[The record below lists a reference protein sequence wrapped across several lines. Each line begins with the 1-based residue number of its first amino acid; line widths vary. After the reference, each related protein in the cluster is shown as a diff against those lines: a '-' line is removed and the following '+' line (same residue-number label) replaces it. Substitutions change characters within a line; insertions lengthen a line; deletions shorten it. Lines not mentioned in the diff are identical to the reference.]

1 MNFFGRR
8 KQREAELDEELQSHL
23 RLAAGERVEH
33 GENRAQAE
41 QNAHAEFGN
50 AALVREVT
58 RDTWGWG
65 WISDLQEDVR
75 FGLRVLR
82 KNPGFTAVA
91 VLTLALGIGANTA
104 IFSLINALMLKSLPV
119 QNPQQLVVL
128 QWTARH
134 QSEFRNSSSYGDC
147 DAKFTDENPRSCSF
161 SRPFYDE
168 LRAADSELFSGITA
182 AGSEVEL
189 DLSGNGA
196 ASIAHGRVVAG
207 NYFEVLGVRP
217 ALGRMLQAADDLPAA
232 APVTVLNY
240 GYWQSEFGG
249 SPAVLGKTITLNGTP
264 TTIVGVAEK
273 RFASLTPGTVI
284 DAWLPLSV
292 RPRVLP
298 RWDAKEDGAD
308 SIWMVIIA
316 RLKPGVPREKAEAAV
331 NVLFRNGMLHGEKP
345 FAKEADDPRVQLLPA
360 QTGLVGER
368 SRFATPLYILMLA
381 VGIILAIACANVA
394 GLTLARAAG
403 RQKEMA
409 LRLALGAGRWRIAR
423 QLLTESLLLS
433 ACGGV
438 LAMAIAWWGA
448 RAVLRFVETG
458 ARRPMGFEVTLDTRV
473 LLFTAGISI
482 VSGIVFGLAHAAR
495 GSRVNLTPALKD
507 ATGSST
513 AAGRLGSGWLNLGNS
528 LVIAQV
534 ALTIVVLAGAG
545 LLVRTLQ
552 NLRNI
557 DPGFDT
563 NNLVNFGVDLRIA
576 GYKGAQADLAIG
588 EIQKRLSAIPGVT
601 SVSYSSMELLTDGLW
616 TTSFKNP
623 GGASPVTV
631 DSDMLQV
638 GPDFFSTMK
647 MPLRAGRDL
656 APADFAGASA
666 ASVAAAAQA
675 NSATKG
681 SAAAEPAGTSA
692 PLAAIVNETFVRKY
706 FGNANPLGRQISYAE
721 APGETAEQHKNPGL
735 VVVGVAGDAKYESL
749 RGEVSPT
756 VYVPSSGG
764 NVNFELRTAISSA
777 AIIPAVRSTVSY
789 FNSDLPIFYIR
800 PESESLD
807 QLLFQER
814 LIARLSSLFGALA
827 LVLACIGLY
836 GLLSYEVTRRTHEIG
851 IRMALG
857 AARRRVLA
865 MIVGQG
871 MLLTLAGVV
880 VGIVAALGVTRYL
893 SSLLFEVHAG
903 DPITLAAVAAFLLL
917 VALAACYIP
926 ALRATRV
933 DPMVAL
939 RNE

>member
-8 KQREAELDEELQSHL
+8 KQRGAELDEELQSHL
-23 RLAAGERVEH
+23 RMAASERVQRGEDREDAEH
-33 GENRAQAE
+33 HAR
-41 QNAHAEFGN
+41 AEFGN
-50 AALVREVT
+50 AALVRDVT
-58 RDTWGWG
+58 RDTWGWR
-65 WISDLQEDVR
+65 WISDLQEDTR

-91 VLTLALGIGANTA
+91 VLTLALGIGANTT
-104 IFSLINALMLKSLPV
+104 IFSLIDALMLKSLPV
-119 QNPQQLVVL
+119 QDPQQLVVL
-128 QWTARH
+128 QWSARH
-134 QSEFRNSSSYGDC
+134 QAEFRSSMSYGDC
-147 DAKFTDENPRSCSF
+147 DADFGAENLKSCSF

-168 LRAADSELFSGITA
+168 LRASHSDLFSGVTA

-217 ALGRMLQAADDLPAA
+217 ALGRMLQAADDSPSAAPAA
-232 APVTVLNY
+232 VLNY

-249 SPAVLGKTITLNGTP
+249 SPAVLGKTIILNGVP

-273 RFASLTPGTVI
+273 RFVGLTPGTII

-298 RWDAKEDGAD
+298 LWNAKDDDAD

-316 RLKPGVPREKAEAAV
+316 RLNPEVPREKAASAV
-331 NVLFRNGMLHGEKP
+331 NLLFRNDMLHGEQP

-368 SRFATPLYILMLA
+368 SNFSRPLYILMLA
-381 VGIILAIACANVA
+381 VGIILAVACANVA
-394 GLTLARAAG
+394 GLTLARAAS

-433 ACGGV
+433 ACGGL
-438 LAMAIAWWGA
+438 LAIAIAWWGA
-448 RAVLRFVETG
+448 RAILRFVETG
-458 ARRPMGFEVTLDTRV
+458 ARRPLGFEATLDTRV
-473 LLFTAGISI
+473 LLFTAGIS
-482 VSGIVFGLAHAAR
+482 VLSGIVFGLAHAAR
-495 GSRVNLTPALKD
+495 GSCADLTPALKD
-507 ATGSST
+507 SNGTSV
-513 AAGRLGSGWLNLGNS
+513 AGRARGGWLNLGNS

-552 NLRNI
+552 NLRSTN
-557 DPGFDT
+557 PGFDT
-563 NNLVNFGVDLRIA
+563 SNLVNFGVDLRLA
-576 GYKGAQADLAIG
+576 GYKGTQADMAIG
-588 EIQKRLSAIPGVT
+588 EIQRRLSAIPGVT
-601 SVSYSSMELLTDGLW
+601 SVSYSSMELLTNGLW
-616 TTSFKNP
+616 VTTFKNP
-623 GGASPVTV
+623 GGASPATV
-631 DSDMLQV
+631 DSDFLQV
-638 GPDFFSTMK
+638 GPEFFSTMK
-647 MPLRAGRDL
+647 MPLRAGRDFG
-656 APADFAGASA
+656 PADFAAASA
-666 ASVAAAAQA
+666 ASVAAASQA
-675 NSATKG
+675 SSAATG
-681 SAAAEPAGTSA
+681 SAAAEPPSSSA
-692 PLAAIVNETFVRKY
+692 PLAAIVNETFVRKW
-706 FGNANPLGRQISYAE
+706 FGNANPVGRRISYADS
-721 APGETAEQHKNPGL
+721 PGETTEQRKNPGL

-749 RGEVSPT
+749 RGQVGPT

-764 NVNFELRTAISSA
+764 NVNFELRTAIDST
-777 AIIPAVRSTVSY
+777 AIIPSVRSTVSN
-789 FNSDLPIFYIR
+789 FNSALPVLYIR

-814 LIARLSSLFGALA
+814 LIARLSSLFGMLA
-827 LVLACIGLY
+827 LVLACVGLY

-857 AARRRVLA
+857 AARRNVLA
-865 MIVGQG
+865 MVVGQG

-893 SSLLFEVHAG
+893 SSMLFEVHAG

-917 VALAACYIP
+917 VALAACYVP

-939 RNE
+939 RND